1 MRFVAALFGLEST
14 LLAAPVCAQSAEP
27 SARTLAVDMFD
38 AGDALLAEGRIREAC
53 PKYAESYRLDP
64 QLGALLHWADCLEQD
79 GKLASAYAAFRD
91 AAELAARA
99 GDQRRD
105 FALARVRSLEPRL
118 SRVIIETP
126 NAPLPPNTSIQLDSV
141 RIVESGFGVGI
152 ALDPGEHSLRASA
165 PGYAA
170 FSRKFTVKGEGQLER
185 LEIPTL
191 ALISRPAPVLSSAP
205 APILVQS
212 PAPERRG
219 VSQKWIGVGVG
230 GAGVVAMGVSAVF
243 FANMAHLLDE
253 REELCPRS
261 PCSAGTDR
269 NRVREL
275 ESEARTAQAW
285 AIGLSVSGLLA
296 AASGVVL
303 YLSSPTER
311 ASLHG
316 LHIQSSQAGAFPGVQ
331 WHF

>member
-1 MRFVAALFGLEST
+1 MRFVAALLGLEAT
-14 LLAAPVCAQSAEP
+14 LLAAPVCAQPAEP

-38 AGDALLAEGRIREAC
+38 AGDALVASGRIREAC

-79 GKLASAYAAFRD
+79 RKLASAYAAFRD

-105 FALARVRSLEPRL
+105 FALARVRLLEPRL

-126 NAPLPPNTSIQLDSV
+126 NTPLPPKATIQLDSV
-141 RIVESGFGVGI
+141 RILASGLGVGV
-152 ALDPGEHSLRASA
+152 ALDPGEHSLRVSA
-165 PGYAA
+165 PGYES
-170 FSRKFTVKGEGQLER
+170 FSRKFTVAGEGQLQR
-185 LEIPTL
+185 LEIPPL
-191 ALISRPAPVLSSAP
+191 AQISRPAPVLASAP

-243 FANMAHLLDE
+243 FANMAHLLNE

-269 NRVREL
+269 SRVRAL
-275 ESEARTAQAW
+275 ESDARTAEAW
-285 AIGLSVSGLLA
+285 AIGLSLSGLLA
-296 AASGVVL
+296 AAAGAVL
-303 YLSSPTER
+303 YFSSPSER
-311 ASLHG
+311 ASLQS
-316 LHIQSSQAGAFPGVQ
+316 LHSHSAQAGSFPGVQ